1 MIVRITLDSSI
12 GADLG
17 PFNLT
22 ANSGS
27 VVPNTATRTQLTNGL
42 NVTASN
48 SATTLTVTSTGNC
61 TNALTMNITS
71 IPVYVS
77 NITSSLDSDPTSI
90 GDVRV
95 QYTRSSDNSVVTRTI
110 SDTSNSAEQD
120 QIDYITNAKAGSI
133 VISVNKYST
142 GTTLQVG
149 TGAAQPSVTL
159 IVNVNGSQVSSQT
172 VNSGPLTANYTLT
185 HNEGDIIQITGILS
199 TD

>member
-1 MIVRITLDSSI
+1 MIVRITLASNI

-27 VVPNTATRTQLTNGL
+27 VVPNTATRAQLLGGL

-48 SATTLTVTSTGNC
+48 SATTLTATSTGSC
-61 TNALTMNITS
+61 TNGVTMTITS

-77 NITSSLDSDPTSI
+77 NITSSLDSDPSSI

-95 QYTRSSDNSVVTRTI
+95 QYTRTSDNAVVTRII
-110 SDTSNSAEQD
+110 SDTSNAADQD

-133 VISVNKYST
+133 VVSVNKYST

-159 IVNVNGSQVSSQT
+159 IVNVNGADVSNQT
-172 VNSGPLTANYTLT
+172 VNSGSLTANHTLT
-185 HNEGDIIQITGILS
+185 HNEGAIIQITGILS

>member
-1 MIVRITLDSSI
+1 MIVRITLASNI

-22 ANSGS
+22 ANAGS
-27 VVPNTATRTQLTNGL
+27 VVPNTATRAQLLGGL

-48 SATTLTVTSTGNC
+48 SATTVTATSTGSC
-61 TNALTMNITS
+61 TNGVTMTITS

-77 NITSSLDSDPTSI
+77 NITSSLDSDPSSI

-95 QYTRSSDNSVVTRTI
+95 QYTRTSDNEVVTLII
-110 SDTSNSAEQD
+110 SDTSNAAD
-120 QIDYITNAKAGSI
+120 QSQIGYITNAKAGSI
-133 VISVNKYST
+133 VVSVNKYSA

-159 IVNVNGSQVSSQT
+159 IVNVNGSDVANQT
-172 VNSGPLTANYTLT
+172 VNNGSLTANHTLT

>member
-1 MIVRITLDSSI
+1 MIVRITLASNI

-27 VVPNTATRTQLTNGL
+27 VVPNTATRAQLLGGL

-48 SATTLTVTSTGNC
+48 SATTLTATSTGTC
-61 TNALTMNITS
+61 TNGVTMTITS

-77 NITSSLDSDPTSI
+77 NITSSLVSDPSSI

-95 QYTRSSDNSVVTRTI
+95 QYTRTSDNSVVTRII
-110 SDTSNSAEQD
+110 SDTSNAADQS

-133 VISVNKYST
+133 VVSVNKYST

-159 IVNVNGSQVSSQT
+159 VVNVNGSDVANQT
-172 VNSGPLTANYTLT
+172 VNNGSLTANHTLT

-199 TD
+199 SN